1 MRDENHD
8 TTLPLLG
15 GGVTE
20 GTVLLIYV
28 HKESGE
34 EKQNQTIWGRNGV
47 N

>member
-20 GTVLLIYV
+20 GTVLLMYV
-28 HKESGE
+28 HKESRE
-34 EKQNQTIWGRNGV
+34 EKQNQTIWERNGV
-47 N
+47 S